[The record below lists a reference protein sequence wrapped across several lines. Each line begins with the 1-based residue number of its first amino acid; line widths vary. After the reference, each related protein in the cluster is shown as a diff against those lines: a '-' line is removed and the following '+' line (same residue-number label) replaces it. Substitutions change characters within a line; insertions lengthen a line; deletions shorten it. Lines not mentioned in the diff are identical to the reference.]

1 MTNFV
6 SMKNLQ
12 SIAIIIFWL
21 FIGIGAQAQV
31 QKPISWTA
39 KVDKAQVT
47 VGSTVDIVFSATI
60 DGDWYLYSSDF
71 DPNLGP
77 TVTTFKFTPNS
88 SYELVGG
95 IKPVGAKKKYDPIWE
110 GEYTYFK
117 RKAEFRQ
124 TVRVLSERFNV
135 VANVN
140 YQVCTDV
147 DGRCIPLEDDFAIG
161 GGDVQVLPAANGAP
175 VVQETAPTTT
185 PTEITQ
191 PNEKVG
197 EVTADSLPA
206 SADNTTATQDASTI
220 SAIVPAATTEES
232 LTGFM
237 IAAFLSGLL
246 ALLTPCV
253 FPMIPMTVSFFI
265 RKSQSRAQAIGK
277 GIIFGL
283 SIIGIYM
290 LIGIIFS
297 LIFGADAANLLA
309 THWLPN
315 VLFFLIFFVF
325 ALSFFGMFD
334 IVLPASLTTK
344 IDSQADR
351 GGLAGIFFMALTL
364 AVVSFSCTGPIVGTV
379 LVEAAGGSLFK
390 PALGMFAFS
399 LAFALPFALFA
410 IFPSLL
416 SGLPKSGGWLN
427 VVKVVLGF
435 IELALAFKFLSVA
448 DQVYHWG
455 LLDRPIF
462 IAIWIAIA
470 LTAGMYLLGK
480 VRLPH
485 DSPVESIGVPRF
497 LTAMVAF
504 AFVIYLLPG
513 MFGAPL
519 AALSGYLPP
528 QTTHDFDLVSL
539 IRQNAGVA
547 AVNNSNVPQNVKYGD
562 KFKLPHGLK
571 GYFDY
576 KEALAAAKKENK
588 PIFIDFTGH
597 GCVNCRKMEANVW
610 IKPEVLQR
618 LQNDYIILALY
629 VDDPTELP
637 ESEWVTS
644 TYDGKVKKTIG
655 KINADLQIS
664 RFNNNA
670 QPYYVL
676 LGHDELPLVT
686 PVAYDENVD
695 NFVRFLDAGKANFNA
710 KMAKN

>member
-1 MTNFV
+1 
-6 SMKNLQ
+6 MKNLQ
-12 SIAIIIFWL
+12 SIAIIFWL
-21 FIGIGAQAQV
+21 FTGIGAQAQV

-39 KVDKAQVT
+39 KVEKNQVT
-47 VGSTVDIVFSATI
+47 VGSTVDIIFSATI

-77 TVTTFKFTPNS
+77 MVTTFKFTPNS

-95 IKPVGAKKKYDPIWE
+95 IKPIGAKKKFDPIWE

-124 TVRVLSERFNV
+124 TVRVLNDRFNV

-140 YQVCTDV
+140 YQVCTDT

-161 GGDVQVLPAANGAP
+161 GGEVKVLPAPDGKTT
-175 VVQETAPTTT
+175 VQEVSPTTT
-185 PTEITQ
+185 PTATTQ
-191 PNEKVG
+191 LNESVG
-197 EVTADSLPA
+197 QVATADSTIAP
-206 SADNTTATQDASTI
+206 ADNTAPVQDTPTI
-220 SAIVPAATTEES
+220 SANEPSATTEES
-232 LTGFM
+232 LAGFM

-277 GIIFGL
+277 GVIFGF

-290 LIGIIFS
+290 LIGIVFS

-427 VVKVVLGF
+427 VVKVMLGF

-455 LLDRPIF
+455 LLDRPIY
-462 IAIWIAIA
+462 IAIWTAIA

-480 VRLPH
+480 IRLPH
-485 DSPVESIGVPRF
+485 DSPIESIGVPRF
-497 LTAMVAF
+497 LMAIVAF

-547 AVNNSNVPQNVKYGD
+547 APNNSNVPPIVKYGD

-610 IKPEVLQR
+610 VKPEVLQR

-637 ESEWVTS
+637 ESEWITS
-644 TYDGKVKKTIG
+644 EYDGKVKKTIG

-664 RFNNNA
+664 KFNNNA

-676 LGHDELPLVT
+676 LGHDELPLI
-686 PVAYDENVD
+686 PPLAYDENVD
-695 NFVRFLDAGKANFNA
+695 NFVRFLDAGKASFNA
-710 KMAKN
+710 KVAKN

>member
-12 SIAIIIFWL
+12 GILIIFWL

-47 VGSTVDIVFSATI
+47 VGSTVDIIFSATI

-147 DGRCIPLEDDFAIG
+147 DGRCIPLEDEFAIG
-161 GGDVQVLPAANGAP
+161 GGDVKVLPAANGAP
-175 VVQETAPTTT
+175 VVQETAPTTA

-191 PNEKVG
+191 PDEKAG
-197 EVTADSLPA
+197 EVATDSLLA
-206 SADNTTATQDASTI
+206 SANNITATQDASTI
-220 SAIVPAATTEES
+220 SATVPVATTEES

-237 IAAFLSGLL
+237 IAAFLSGFL

-344 IDSQADR
+344 IDAQADR

-485 DSPVESIGVPRF
+485 DSPAESIGVPRF

-547 AVNNSNVPQNVKYGD
+547 AVNKSNVPQNVKYGD

-576 KEALAAAKKENK
+576 KEALAAARKENK

-610 IKPEVLQR
+610 VKPEVLQR

-686 PVAYDENVD
+686 PMAYDENVD

>member
-1 MTNFV
+1 
-6 SMKNLQ
+6 MKNLQ
-12 SIAIIIFWL
+12 HIAIIFWL
-21 FIGIGAQAQV
+21 FIGISAQAQV

-39 KVDKAQVT
+39 KLEKDQVV
-47 VGSTVDIVFSATI
+47 VGSTVDIIFSATI

-77 TVTTFKFTPNS
+77 MVTTFKFTPNS

-95 IKPVGAKKKYDPIWE
+95 IKPIGAKKKYDPIWE

-124 TVRVLSERFNV
+124 TVRVLNERFNV
-135 VANVN
+135 VANVT
-140 YQVCTDV
+140 YQVCTDL

-161 GGDVQVLPAANGAP
+161 GADVKVIPATNGQMAEIRATAPPTKAITTGELAPAADTTTVTASNKPAP
-175 VVQETAPTTT
+175 VQEAPILFNTEPVGTT
-185 PTEITQ
+185 
-191 PNEKVG
+191 G
-197 EVTADSLPA
+197 
-206 SADNTTATQDASTI
+206 
-220 SAIVPAATTEES
+220 ES
-232 LTGFM
+232 LAGFM
-237 IAAFLSGLL
+237 IAAFISGLL

-277 GIIFGL
+277 GVIFGF
-283 SIIGIYM
+283 SIVSIYMVIGIV
-290 LIGIIFS
+290 FS

-315 VLFFLIFFVF
+315 VLFFLIFFIF

-351 GGLAGIFFMALTL
+351 GGLMGIFFMALTL

-470 LTAGMYLLGK
+470 LTAGIYLLGK
-480 VRLPH
+480 IRLPH

-497 LTAMVAF
+497 LAAIVAF

-539 IRQNAGVA
+539 IRQSAGTGSVNAGTI
-547 AVNNSNVPQNVKYGD
+547 PQNVKYGD

-588 PIFIDFTGH
+588 PLFIDFTGH

-610 IKPEVLQR
+610 SKPEVLQR

-637 ESEWVTS
+637 ESEWVVS
-644 TYDGKVKKTIG
+644 KYDGKVKKTIG
-655 KINADLQIS
+655 KINADLQITK
-664 RFNNNA
+664 FNNNA

-676 LGHDELPLVT
+676 LGHDELLLVT
-686 PVAYDENVD
+686 PMAYDENVD
-695 NFVRFLDAGKANFNA
+695 NFIRFLDAGKANFRA
-710 KMAKN
+710 KLAKD

>member
-1 MTNFV
+1 MV
-6 SMKNLQ
+6 
-12 SIAIIIFWL
+12 
-21 FIGIGAQAQV
+21 IGIV
-31 QKPISWTA
+31 
-39 KVDKAQVT
+39 
-47 VGSTVDIVFSATI
+47 
-60 DGDWYLYSSDF
+60 
-71 DPNLGP
+71 
-77 TVTTFKFTPNS
+77 
-88 SYELVGG
+88 
-95 IKPVGAKKKYDPIWE
+95 
-110 GEYTYFK
+110 
-117 RKAEFRQ
+117 
-124 TVRVLSERFNV
+124 
-135 VANVN
+135 
-140 YQVCTDV
+140 
-147 DGRCIPLEDDFAIG
+147 
-161 GGDVQVLPAANGAP
+161 
-175 VVQETAPTTT
+175 
-185 PTEITQ
+185 
-191 PNEKVG
+191 
-197 EVTADSLPA
+197 
-206 SADNTTATQDASTI
+206 
-220 SAIVPAATTEES
+220 
-232 LTGFM
+232 
-237 IAAFLSGLL
+237 
-246 ALLTPCV
+246 
-253 FPMIPMTVSFFI
+253 
-265 RKSQSRAQAIGK
+265 
-277 GIIFGL
+277 
-283 SIIGIYM
+283 
-290 LIGIIFS
+290 FS

-315 VLFFLIFFVF
+315 VLFFLIFFIF

-351 GGLAGIFFMALTL
+351 GGLMGIFFMALTL

-427 VVKVVLGF
+427 VVKVMLGF

-470 LTAGMYLLGK
+470 LTAGIYLLGK
-480 VRLPH
+480 IRLPH

-497 LTAMVAF
+497 LVAIVAF

-539 IRQNAGVA
+539 IRQSAGTGSVNAGTI
-547 AVNNSNVPQNVKYGD
+547 PQNVKYGD

-588 PIFIDFTGH
+588 PLFIDFTGH

-610 IKPEVLQR
+610 SKPEVLQR

-637 ESEWVTS
+637 ESEWVVS
-644 TYDGKVKKTIG
+644 KYDGKVKKTIG
-655 KINADLQIS
+655 KINADLQITK
-664 RFNNNA
+664 FNNNA
-670 QPYYVL
+670 QPYYIL

-686 PVAYDENVD
+686 PMAYDENVD
-695 NFVRFLDAGKANFNA
+695 NFIRFLDAGKANFRA
-710 KMAKN
+710 KLAKN

>member
-1 MTNFV
+1 MR
-6 SMKNLQ
+6 KLQ
-12 SIAIIIFWL
+12 SL
-21 FIGIGAQAQV
+21 FLFTCLLTSISTHAQV

-39 KVDKAQVT
+39 KVEKDRVT
-47 VGSTVDIVFSATI
+47 IGSTVDIIFTASI

-95 IKPVGAKKKYDPIWE
+95 IRPIGAKKKYDPIWE

-117 RKAEFRQ
+117 GKAEFRQ

-135 VANVN
+135 VATVN

-147 DGRCIPLEDDFAIG
+147 DGRCIPLEDDFSVGAE
-161 GGDVQVLPAANGAP
+161 VQVLPAQAPMPSQQPTAIAPPTNSETPDKQPTIQADTNANSGATN
-175 VVQETAPTTT
+175 V
-185 PTEITQ
+185 I
-191 PNEKVG
+191 
-197 EVTADSLPA
+197 D
-206 SADNTTATQDASTI
+206 TTAIVKPLATNDALSPTD
-220 SAIVPAATTEES
+220 ES
-232 LTGFM
+232 VIGFM
-237 IAAFLSGLL
+237 IAAFISGLL

-277 GIIFGL
+277 GVLFGL

-290 LIGIIFS
+290 IIGILFS
-297 LIFGADAANLLA
+297 IIFGADAANLLA

-315 VLFFLIFFVF
+315 VLFFLIFFIF
-325 ALSFFGMFD
+325 ALSFFGMFE

-344 IDSQADR
+344 IDAQADR

-410 IFPSLL
+410 IFPSML
-416 SGLPKSGGWLN
+416 SSLPKSGGWLN
-427 VVKVVLGF
+427 VVKVMLGF

-470 LTAGMYLLGK
+470 LTAGFYLLGK
-480 VRLPH
+480 IRLPH
-485 DSPVESIGVPRF
+485 DSPVESIGVPR
-497 LTAMVAF
+497 LLLAVASF

-528 QTTHDFDLVSL
+528 QTTHDFDLVSI
-539 IRQNAGVA
+539 IRQNAAMPTTPSG
-547 AVNNSNVPQNVKYGD
+547 NISSNVKYGD

-571 GYFDY
+571 GYFEY

-588 PIFIDFTGH
+588 PLFIDFTGH

-610 IKPEVLQR
+610 FHPEVIKR
-618 LQNDYIILALY
+618 LQNDYVIVALY
-629 VDDPTELP
+629 VDDPTEVP
-637 ESEWVTS
+637 ENEWITS

-655 KINADLQIS
+655 KINADLQITK
-664 RFNNNA
+664 FNNNA

-676 LGHDELPLVT
+676 LGHDELPLVA
-686 PVAYDENVD
+686 PMAYDENVI
-695 NFVRFLDAGKANFNA
+695 NFIRFLDAGKAAFHA
-710 KMAKN
+710 KLAKN

>member
-1 MTNFV
+1 MR
-6 SMKNLQ
+6 KLQ
-12 SIAIIIFWL
+12 SKLALL
-21 FIGIGAQAQV
+21 FACLLHFGVFAQV

-39 KVDKAQVT
+39 KVEKNPVT
-47 VGSTVDIVFSATI
+47 VGSTVDIVFTAVI
-60 DGDWYLYSSDF
+60 EGDWYLYSSDF

-95 IKPVGAKKKYDPIWE
+95 IRPIGAKKKYDPIWE

-124 TVRVLSERFNV
+124 TVRVLNERFNV
-135 VANVN
+135 VATVN

-147 DGRCIPLEDDFAIG
+147 DGRCIPLEDDFSVGAE
-161 GGDVQVLPAANGAP
+161 VQVLPAQTAT
-175 VVQETAPTTT
+175 TAPTTA
-185 PTEITQ
+185 PTVQ
-191 PNEKVG
+191 EKP
-197 EVTADSLPA
+197 VTASE
-206 SADNTTATQDASTI
+206 S
-220 SAIVPAATTEES
+220 EES
-232 LTGFM
+232 KNNFPPAEAAAADTSKTSAVEPETAEAIHPPAVIASESPQESLFGFM
-237 IAAFLSGLL
+237 VAAFLSGLL

-265 RKSQSRAQAIGK
+265 RKSHSRAQAIGK
-277 GIIFGL
+277 GVIFGL
-283 SIIGIYM
+283 SIIAIYM
-290 LIGIIFS
+290 VIGIIFS

-315 VLFFLIFFVF
+315 VLFFLIFFIF

-344 IDSQADR
+344 IDAQADR

-410 IFPSLL
+410 VFPSML

-427 VVKVVLGF
+427 VVKVTLGF

-470 LTAGMYLLGK
+470 LTAGFYLLGK
-480 VRLPH
+480 IRLPH
-485 DSPVESIGVPRF
+485 DSPTESIGVPRF
-497 LTAMVAF
+497 LTAMAAF

-519 AALSGYLPP
+519 TALSGYLPP
-528 QTTHDFDLVSL
+528 QTTHDFDLINI
-539 IRQNAGVA
+539 IRQNAGAVA
-547 AVNNSNVPQNVKYGD
+547 VSNTAVPQNVKYGD

-576 KEALAAAKKENK
+576 KEALAAAKRENK
-588 PIFIDFTGH
+588 PLFIDFTGH

-610 IKPEVLQR
+610 ANPEVMKR
-618 LQNDYIILALY
+618 LQNDYVIVALY
-629 VDDPTELP
+629 VDDPTEVP
-637 ESEWVTS
+637 ESEWVRS
-644 TYDGKVKKTIG
+644 SYDGKLKKTIG
-655 KINADLQIS
+655 KINADLQITK
-664 RFNNNA
+664 FNNNA

-676 LGHDELPLVT
+676 LGHDEMPLVP

-710 KMAKN
+710 KKVARN

>member
-1 MTNFV
+1 MR
-6 SMKNLQ
+6 KLQ
-12 SIAIIIFWL
+12 SFAIVFWL
-21 FIGIGAQAQV
+21 LLGIGTKAQV
-31 QKPISWTA
+31 QKPISWSA
-39 KVDKAQVT
+39 KVEKDQVT
-47 VGSTVDIVFSATI
+47 VGSTVDIIFSATI

-77 TVTTFKFTPNS
+77 TVTTFKFIPNS

-95 IKPVGAKKKYDPIWE
+95 IKPIGAKKKYDEIWG

-124 TVRVLSERFNV
+124 TVRVLNERFNV

-147 DGRCIPLEDDFAIG
+147 DGRCIPLDDDFSVGAEIKVLSAKADHTVQDQASKPAEVTSPATDEVKG
-161 GGDVQVLPAANGAP
+161 ESAPADVPVNDKTAEQPAASIQP
-175 VVQETAPTTT
+175 VAAIAT
-185 PTEITQ
+185 PQ
-191 PNEKVG
+191 
-197 EVTADSLPA
+197 
-206 SADNTTATQDASTI
+206 
-220 SAIVPAATTEES
+220 EES
-232 LTGFM
+232 TTGFM

-277 GIIFGL
+277 GVIFGL
-283 SIIGIYM
+283 SIISIYM
-290 LIGIIFS
+290 LIGIVFS

-315 VLFFLIFFVF
+315 ILFFLIFFIF

-351 GGLAGIFFMALTL
+351 GGLVGIFFMALTL
-364 AVVSFSCTGPIVGTV
+364 AVVSFSCTGPIVGAV

-399 LAFALPFALFA
+399 MAFALPFALFA

-427 VVKVVLGF
+427 VVKVMLGF

-470 LTAGMYLLGK
+470 LTAGFYLLGK
-480 VRLPH
+480 IRLPH
-485 DSPVESIGVPRF
+485 DSPVEVIGVPR
-497 LTAMVAF
+497 LLVAIATF
-504 AFVIYLLPG
+504 TFVIYLLPG

-547 AVNNSNVPQNVKYGD
+547 AVNNGNVPQNVKYGD

-576 KEALAAAKKENK
+576 KEALAAAKRENK
-588 PIFIDFTGH
+588 PLFIDFTGH

-610 IKPEVLQR
+610 IKPEVIQR
-618 LQNDYIILALY
+618 LQNDYIIVALY

-637 ESEWVTS
+637 EDEWVKS
-644 TYDGKVKKTIG
+644 SYDGKLKKTIG
-655 KINADLQIS
+655 KINADLQITK
-664 RFNNNA
+664 FNNNA

-695 NFVRFLDAGKANFNA
+695 NFIRFLDAGKANFNA
-710 KMAKN
+710 KVAQN

>member
-1 MTNFV
+1 
-6 SMKNLQ
+6 MKNLQ
-12 SIAIIIFWL
+12 SIAIIFWL

-39 KVDKAQVT
+39 KVDKAQVA
-47 VGSTVDIVFSATI
+47 VGSTVDIIFSATI

-161 GGDVQVLPAANGAP
+161 GGDVKVLPAANGAP
-175 VVQETAPTTT
+175 VVQETAPTTA

-191 PNEKVG
+191 PNEKAG
-197 EVTADSLPA
+197 EVVADSLPA
-206 SADNTTATQDASTI
+206 SVNNTTATQDASTI
-220 SAIVPAATTEES
+220 SATVPAATTEES
-232 LTGFM
+232 LAGFM

-265 RKSQSRAQAIGK
+265 RKSQSRAQAVGK